1 MRHDH
6 RGAKGDQDV
15 ASVLDIS
22 SRLAGDAGVVEGDGS
37 DTRGDGSDRRILEAG
52 LRGARRIGRVT
63 VGQRATREER
73 AWTKDRSRGRSMACQ
88 TAPAWPFASEFYPLA
103 CDPRSA
109 RSRLRRKTVEMISR
123 VENRA
128 QKVLEACGV
137 KLGSVVSN
145 VFGAT
150 GRAILKE
157 LAANHTDPILLAEL
171 ARGSLKKKKREISS
185 ALEGSFSAH

>member
-63 VGQRATREER
+63 LGQRATREER

-88 TAPAWPFASEFYPLA
+88 TAPAWPFASEFYPSRAIRDLR
-103 CDPRSA
+103 DLT
-109 RSRLRRKTVEMISR
+109 RLRR
-123 VENRA
+123 
-128 QKVLEACGV
+128 
-137 KLGSVVSN
+137 
-145 VFGAT
+145 
-150 GRAILKE
+150 
-157 LAANHTDPILLAEL
+157 
-171 ARGSLKKKKREISS
+171 
-185 ALEGSFSAH
+185 